1 MKVNSPMLKSVFSFS
16 SKILLVLSLAGC
28 SKTLTNVTPDD
39 AQRNPS
45 NLYRFTTQCNIRMN
59 KVIPE
64 TLKLSLV
71 IDGEKFP
78 LKAYDLTPSFYY
90 YDHFLDATRTDAK
103 YFFEACYVI
112 NNCGKKIERCDK
124 TPLAKFK
131 IREHFCS
138 CLGGER
144 APISAE
150 VKVLGQGFTA
160 GDLVQVG
167 EYNAVTHFISENVIS
182 FQVPNVE
189 TGKFYPVYFVS
200 NGEKN
205 FIGNLLIDQ
214 GLLSVDTDSIEL
226 NTGDKEEIVILSS
239 MKAGNGGLYVNVTT
253 DIPNSVIMPEVVI
266 PEGEDSVAV
275 EIEGGDAGEGHLYI
289 SAKGFNEIEL
299 PIVVQ
304 GDEEEEDND
313 SNSEA

>member
-1 MKVNSPMLKSVFSFS
+1 MKVNSPMLKSIFSFS
-16 SKILLVLSLAGC
+16 CKTLLILSFSGC

-45 NLYRFTTQCNIRMN
+45 NLYRFTTQCNVRMN
-59 KVIPE
+59 KIIPE

-78 LKAYDLTPSFYY
+78 LKPYELTPSFYY
-90 YDHFLDATRTDAK
+90 YDYFLDSTRTDAK
-103 YFFEACYVI
+103 YFFEACYTT
-112 NNCGKKIERCDK
+112 NNRGNRVERCDK

-131 IREHFCS
+131 IKEHFCS

-167 EYNAVTHFISENVIS
+167 EYNAVTHFISENVLS

-189 TGKFYPVYFVS
+189 AGKFYPVYFIS

-205 FIGNLLIDQ
+205 FIGNLLIDH
-214 GLLSVDTDSIEL
+214 GLLSIDTDSIEL
-226 NTGDKEEIVILSS
+226 STGDKEEITIFSS
-239 MKAGNGGLYVNVTT
+239 IKAGPGGLYVNVTT
-253 DIPNSVIMPEVVI
+253 DIPNSVIMPEVII
-266 PEGEDSVAV
+266 PEGENSVAA

-299 PIVVQ
+299 PIIVQ
-304 GDEEEEDND
+304 GDEDDTDSEE
-313 SNSEA
+313 

>member
-1 MKVNSPMLKSVFSFS
+1 MKINSPMLKSIFSFTC
-16 SKILLVLSLAGC
+16 KTLLILSFAGC

-59 KVIPE
+59 KIIPE

-78 LKAYDLTPSFYY
+78 LKPYELTPSFYY
-90 YDHFLDATRTDAK
+90 YDYFLDSTRTDAK
-103 YFFEACYVI
+103 YFFEACYTT
-112 NNCGKKIERCDK
+112 NNRGNRVERCDK

-131 IREHFCS
+131 IKEHFCS

-150 VKVLGQGFTA
+150 VKVLGQGFTT
-160 GDLVQVG
+160 GDLIQVG
-167 EYNAVTHFISENVIS
+167 EYNAVTHFISENVLS

-189 TGKFYPVYFVS
+189 AGKFYPVYFIS

-214 GLLSVDTDSIEL
+214 GLLSVDADSIEL
-226 NTGDKEEIVILSS
+226 STGDKEELTIHSS
-239 MKAGNGGLYVNVTT
+239 LNAGPGGLYVNVTT

-266 PEGEDSVAV
+266 PEGENSVSV

-289 SAKGFNEIEL
+289 SAKGFNEVEL

-304 GDEEEEDND
+304 GNENDVDSEE
-313 SNSEA
+313 

>member
-1 MKVNSPMLKSVFSFS
+1 MKINSPMLKSIFSFTC
-16 SKILLVLSLAGC
+16 KTLLILSFAGC

-59 KVIPE
+59 KIIPE

-78 LKAYDLTPSFYY
+78 LKPYELTPSFYY
-90 YDHFLDATRTDAK
+90 YDYFLDSTRTDAK
-103 YFFEACYVI
+103 YFFEACYTT
-112 NNCGKKIERCDK
+112 NNRGNRVERCDK

-131 IREHFCS
+131 IKEHFCS

-167 EYNAVTHFISENVIS
+167 EYNTVTHFISENVLS

-189 TGKFYPVYFVS
+189 AGKFYPVYFIS

-205 FIGNLLIDQ
+205 FIGNLLVDQ
-214 GLLSVDTDSIEL
+214 GFLSVDMDGIEL
-226 NTGDKEEIVILSS
+226 NTGDKEEITIHSS
-239 MKAGNGGLYVNVTT
+239 LNAGPGGLYVNVTT

-266 PEGEDSVAV
+266 PEGENSVSV

-289 SAKGFNEIEL
+289 SAKGFNEVEL

-304 GDEEEEDND
+304 GDEDDVDSEE
-313 SNSEA
+313 

>member
-1 MKVNSPMLKSVFSFS
+1 MKVNSPMLKSVFYFTC
-16 SKILLVLSLAGC
+16 KTLLILGLAGC

-59 KVIPE
+59 KIVPE

-71 IDGEKFP
+71 IDGKKFP
-78 LKAYDLTPSFYY
+78 LEQYELPRSFYY
-90 YDHFLDATRTDAK
+90 YDYFLDSTRTDAK
-103 YFFEACYVI
+103 YFFEACYTT
-112 NNCGKKIERCDK
+112 NNRGKRVERCDK

-131 IREHFCS
+131 IKEHFCS

-160 GDLVQVG
+160 GDLIQVG
-167 EYNAVTHFISENVIS
+167 EYNAVTHFISENVLS

-189 TGKFYPVYFVS
+189 TGKFYPVYFIS

-226 NTGDKEEIVILSS
+226 STGDKEEITIHSS
-239 MKAGNGGLYVNVTT
+239 LNAGPGGLYVNVTT

-266 PEGEDSVAV
+266 PEGENSVSV

-289 SAKGFNEIEL
+289 SAKGFNEVEL

-304 GDEEEEDND
+304 GDEDDVDSEE
-313 SNSEA
+313 

>member
-1 MKVNSPMLKSVFSFS
+1 MKVNSPMLKSIFSFN
-16 SKILLVLSLAGC
+16 SKVLLILSLAGC

-59 KVIPE
+59 KIIPE

-78 LKAYDLTPSFYY
+78 LKPYELTPSFYY
-90 YDHFLDATRTDAK
+90 YDYFLDSTRTDAK
-103 YFFEACYVI
+103 YFFEACYTT
-112 NNCGKKIERCDK
+112 NNRGNRVERCDK

-131 IREHFCS
+131 IKEHFCS

-160 GDLVQVG
+160 GDLIQVG
-167 EYNAVTHFISENVIS
+167 EYNAVTHFISENVLS

-189 TGKFYPVYFVS
+189 AGKFYPVYFIS

-226 NTGDKEEIVILSS
+226 STGDKEEIIIHSS
-239 MKAGNGGLYVNVTT
+239 IKAGPGGLYVNVTT

-266 PEGEDSVAV
+266 PEGENSVSV
-275 EIEGGDAGEGHLYI
+275 EIEGGDAGEGRLYI
-289 SAKGFNEIEL
+289 SAKGFNEVEL

-304 GDEEEEDND
+304 GDEDDVDSEE
-313 SNSEA
+313 